1 MSTLL
6 GKVIVGADLR
16 LMTGTRVGGSQ
27 GGLKIGGVDLNVIT
41 DPLGRP
47 YIPGSSIKGKMRT
60 LTERVLR
67 VQISDR
73 GTHSCRSASEYGDCV
88 VCRTYGTLQSFER
101 EGVPT
106 LTRLV
111 ARDVFLLES
120 SVTEDMRANMEMEFT
135 EVKTETAIDRISG
148 TALRGSLRQI
158 ERVPAGAIFRPAE
171 LVFNVFEEGDK
182 GLLKYLFVALELLED
197 DYLGGMG
204 SRGCGKVKFEGI
216 KVWWNTAK
224 DYGDGNVDL
233 SKKPAVN
240 GDMATPSL
248 LVRGFDDLKA
258 KLT

>member
-6 GKVIVGADLR
+6 GKVIVSADLR
-16 LMTGTRVGGSQ
+16 SMTGTRVGGSQ

-47 YIPGSSIKGKMRT
+47 YIPGSSIKGKMRS

-67 VQISDR
+67 VPIGDR
-73 GTHSCRSASEYGDCV
+73 GTHSCRGPAEYCNCV
-88 VCRTYGTLQSFER
+88 VCRTYGTLQSFD
-101 EGVPT
+101 GVPT

-111 ARDVFLLES
+111 ARDAFLLES
-120 SVTEDMRANMEMEFT
+120 SVSEDMRANMEMEFT

-182 GLLKYLFVALELLED
+182 ALLKHVFVAMELLED

-204 SRGCGKVKFEGI
+204 SRGYGKVKFEGI
-216 KVWWNTAK
+216 KVWWNTAR
-224 DYGDGNVDL
+224 DYSDGNVEL
-233 SKKPAVN
+233 SKKPAIN
-240 GDMATPSL
+240 GEMTTPSL
-248 LVRGFDDLKA
+248 LVRGFDALKV